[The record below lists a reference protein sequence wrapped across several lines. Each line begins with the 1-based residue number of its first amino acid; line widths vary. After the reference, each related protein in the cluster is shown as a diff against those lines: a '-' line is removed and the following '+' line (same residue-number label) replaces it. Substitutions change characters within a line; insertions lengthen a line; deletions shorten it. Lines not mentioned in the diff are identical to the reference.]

1 MKFLSLE
8 AQFLGIEN
16 VSKNYVHG
24 QSQQLTLHITYR
36 MSKLVRRNRE

>member
-36 MSKLVRRNRE
+36 MSKLARRNRE